1 MPIIPLKGLLVPT
14 IQLYKYLQSCS
25 DYVKELY
32 KNVHS
37 TFTQYT
43 HMSTVFVCDNTVNEI
58 CNV

>member
-43 HMSTVFVCDNTVNEI
+43 HMSTVLSVITLNEI

>member
-14 IQLYKYLQSCS
+14 IQLFKYLHSCS

-43 HMSTVFVCDNTVNEI
+43 HMSTVFVCDNTE
-58 CNV
+58 

>member
-43 HMSTVFVCDNTVNEI
+43 HMSTVLFVITLNEI